1 MSKIVFIEELRGLLT
16 KTYDEEEPKTAKW
29 AEFQNNDVTF
39 IDPTQETKGLESYF
53 EVQEKFLLPMG

>member
-39 IDPTQETKGLESYF
+39 
-53 EVQEKFLLPMG
+53 